1 MCKKLTAEEFI
12 EKAKQI
18 HGHKYDYSKVEYLGC
33 NVDICIICPIHGEF
47 WQKPYKHL
55 SGQGCKKCVSENQSL
70 KRNFIEKAR
79 RIHGDKY
86 DYSKV
91 EYINAHTKIRIIC
104 PIHGEFLQTPNG
116 HIYQKQGCPK
126 CKGKNKTTEDFI
138 TEAQKV
144 HGYKYDYSKVEYIN
158 AQTKVCIICPIHGEF
173 LQTPDNHLR
182 GKRCPKCKQSLMEED
197 IARLLKKQSISYELE
212 KQFPWLSKQ
221 RLDFYLP
228 QYNLAIECQGMQH
241 FKPIEYFGGEEKF
254 KYTIK
259 MDKQKEKICTEH
271 GVKILYYSNI
281 GIPLEDKIIKNKEEL
296 LNEILKHGKVKD
308 ND

>member
-91 EYINAHTKIRIIC
+91 EYINAHTKIR
-104 PIHGEFLQTPNG
+104 
-116 HIYQKQGCPK
+116 
-126 CKGKNKTTEDFI
+126 
-138 TEAQKV
+138 
-144 HGYKYDYSKVEYIN
+144 
-158 AQTKVCIICPIHGEF
+158 IICPIHGEF